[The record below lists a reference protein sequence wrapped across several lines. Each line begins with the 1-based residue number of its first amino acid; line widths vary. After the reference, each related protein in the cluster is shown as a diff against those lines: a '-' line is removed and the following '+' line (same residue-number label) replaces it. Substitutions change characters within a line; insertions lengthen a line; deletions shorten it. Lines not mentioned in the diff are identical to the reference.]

1 MAKGKIL
8 IVEDQPVVSQN
19 IKLMLKYNGYEV
31 AGVAPT
37 ADEAI
42 KMIGDEKPDLI
53 VMDIALPGK
62 LDGIDATNI
71 ITEKWNIPIIY
82 LTAHSDE
89 TTLQR
94 AKNTHNYGFIIK
106 DIDLKSQIPI
116 FIEFALYK
124 HRLIEEQQI
133 AARDLAEN
141 EEKFRVIVNSAR
153 DGIIFIDES
162 GLVSFWNNSSLEK
175 FGFKEIPNDNVF
187 FWQIISIP
195 KVKIYQEK
203 FANIGQLIDNGFIG
217 RLIEFIAIKKDNT
230 TFPVEIVFYPIRV
243 KNRWYTCCII
253 RDITVRK
260 EAEDEMSKLIEELRV
275 SREMVEQNANE
286 LLLANERLY
295 ESEENLRILNAS
307 KDRFFSILAHDLR
320 GPFQG
325 LLGFSKILHNDF
337 KNLKTEETQDIIEDL
352 YHSAEQIYKLLDHLL
367 LWSRIQRGVL
377 EYKPE
382 NCNIRNIVSVNIDLL
397 RSLAGRKN
405 IELLSEI
412 NEEFEFISDPNM
424 INTVLRNLISN
435 AIKFTGGGGKI
446 RISANKT
453 KDGYLLVSVKD
464 NGIGI
469 LEEDLQKLFK
479 IDTYFTSPGTS
490 GEKGTG
496 LGLVLCKDLIEKCK
510 GKIHVESQVDK
521 GSTFSFLIPINN

>member
-19 IKLMLKYNGYEV
+19 IKLMLKYNGYDV
-31 AGVAPT
+31 GGVAST
-37 ADEAI
+37 SEEAMKLI
-42 KMIGDEKPDLI
+42 EMDRPDLI
-53 VMDIALPGK
+53 IMDISLPGK

-71 ITEKWNIPIIY
+71 ITERWNIPIIY

-124 HRLIEEQQI
+124 HRLIEEQQY
-133 AARDLAEN
+133 AAKELSEN
-141 EEKFRVIVNSAR
+141 EEKFRMIVNSAR
-153 DGIIFIDES
+153 DGIIFIDCS
-162 GLVSFWNNSSLEK
+162 GLISFWNNASLEK
-175 FGFKEIPNDNVF
+175 FGYNNVPEEKVF
-187 FWQIISIP
+187 FWQIVSLP
-195 KVKIYQEK
+195 KIKYFQEK
-203 FANIGQLIDNGFIG
+203 FSEIGSKGESDIAGKM
-217 RLIEFIAIKKDNT
+217 IEFLAVKKDGS
-230 TFPVEIVFYPIRV
+230 TFPVEIIFYPIKI
-243 KNRWYTCCII
+243 KNIWYTCCII
-253 RDITVRK
+253 RDITIRK
-260 EAEDEMSKLIEELRV
+260 EAEEEMSKLIEELRI

-286 LLLANERLY
+286 LLLANEKLY

-325 LLGFSKILHNDF
+325 LLGFSHILHNDF
-337 KNLKTEETQDIIEDL
+337 KKMKQDEAQDIIDDL

-382 NCNIRNIVSVNIDLL
+382 KCNLRNIVDLNIDLQKP
-397 RSLAGRKN
+397 LAGRKN
-405 IELLSEI
+405 IKLISEVKEELEI
-412 NEEFEFISDPNM
+412 ISDPNM
-424 INTVLRNLISN
+424 INTVIRNLVSN
-435 AIKFTGGGGKI
+435 AIKFTSIGGKI
-446 RISANKT
+446 IISVTDT
-453 KDGYLLVSVKD
+453 KDGYMLVSVKD

-469 LEEDLQKLFK
+469 LEEDMQKLFK
-479 IDTYFTSPGTS
+479 IDSYFTSPGTS
-490 GEKGTG
+490 DEKGTG
-496 LGLVLCKDLIEKCK
+496 LGLVLCKDLIEKCR
-510 GKIHVESQVDK
+510 GKIFVESQVDK
-521 GSTFSFLIPINN
+521 GSTFSFKIPIN

>member
-8 IVEDQPVVSQN
+8 IVEDQAVVSQN

-31 AGVAPT
+31 SGIAAT

-42 KMIGDEKPDLI
+42 QMISEEKPDLI

-116 FIEFALYK
+116 FIEFALFK
-124 HRLIEEQQI
+124 HKLIEEQQN
-133 AARDLAEN
+133 ASKALSEN
-141 EEKFRVIVNSAR
+141 EEKFRMIVNSAR
-153 DGIIFIDES
+153 DGIIFIDKM
-162 GLVSFWNNSSLEK
+162 GLISFWNNASLEK
-175 FGFKEIPNDNVF
+175 FGYNDITSENVF

-195 KVKIYQEK
+195 KIKLYQEK
-203 FANIGQLIDNGFIG
+203 FADIGAKGESGLVGKMV
-217 RLIEFIAIKKDNT
+217 EFVAIRKDGS
-230 TFPVEIVFYPIRV
+230 TFPVEIIFYPI
-243 KNRWYTCCII
+243 KIQNNWYTCCII

-260 EAEDEMSKLIEELRV
+260 EAEEENAKLIEELRI

-286 LLLANERLY
+286 LLLANEKLY
-295 ESEENLRILNAS
+295 ESEESLKILNAN

-325 LLGFSKILHNDF
+325 LLGFSNILHKDF
-337 KNLKTEETQDIIEDL
+337 KKMKTEEVQDIVDDL

-377 EYKPE
+377 EFKPE
-382 NCNIRNIVSVNIDLL
+382 PCSLNNIVGVNIDLL
-397 RSLAGRKN
+397 KYLANRKN
-405 IELLSEI
+405 IELISEI
-412 NEEFEFISDPNM
+412 NENFEFTSDPNM

-435 AIKFTGGGGKI
+435 AIKFTGSGGKI
-446 RISANKT
+446 IISAKDT
-453 KDGYLLVSVKD
+453 KDGFFLVGVSD
-464 NGIGI
+464 DGIGI

-479 IDTYFTSPGTS
+479 IDMYFTSPGTS

-510 GKIHVESQVDK
+510 GEIFVESQVGK
-521 GSTFSFLIPINN
+521 GTTFSFKIPFK

>member
-19 IKLMLKYNGYEV
+19 IKLMLKYNGYDV
-31 AGVAPT
+31 SGIAPT
-37 ADEAI
+37 ADEAMQ
-42 KMIGDEKPDLI
+42 MITEERPDLI

-124 HRLIEEQQI
+124 HKLIEEQQNV
-133 AARDLAEN
+133 AKELSDN
-141 EEKFRVIVNSAR
+141 EEKFRMIVNSAR
-153 DGIIFIDES
+153 DGIIFIDKS
-162 GLVSFWNNSSLEK
+162 GLISFWNNASLER
-175 FGFKEIPNDNVF
+175 FGYNELTSENVF

-195 KVKIYQEK
+195 KIKIYQEK
-203 FANIGQLIDNGFIG
+203 FADIGAKGDSDLVGKMV
-217 RLIEFIAIKKDNT
+217 EFLAVKKDGS
-230 TFPVEIVFYPIRV
+230 TFPVEIIFYPI
-243 KNRWYTCCII
+243 KIQNCWYTCCII
-253 RDITVRK
+253 RDITIRK
-260 EAEDEMSKLIEELRV
+260 EAEEENAKLIEELRI
-275 SREMVEQNANE
+275 SREMIEQNANE
-286 LLLANERLY
+286 LLLANEKLY
-295 ESEENLRILNAS
+295 ESEESLRILNAN

-325 LLGFSKILHNDF
+325 LLGFSNILHKDF
-337 KNLKTEETQDIIEDL
+337 KKMKTDEVQEIIDDL
-352 YHSAEQIYKLLDHLL
+352 YNSAEQIYKLLDHLL

-382 NCNIRNIVSVNIDLL
+382 SCNLKNIVGVNIDLL
-397 RSLAGRKN
+397 KPLTSRKN
-405 IELLSEI
+405 IELISEI
-412 NEEFEFISDPNM
+412 NEDFEFTSDPNM

-446 RISANKT
+446 KITAQDM
-453 KDGYLLVSVKD
+453 KDGFLLVSVKD

-479 IDTYFTSPGTS
+479 IDSYFTSPGTS

-510 GKIHVESQVDK
+510 GKIYVESQIDK
-521 GSTFSFLIPINN
+521 GSTFSFKIPFK